1 MLVTNN
7 PILVPRVDG
16 IVPDILQH
24 LTRMF
29 DVMSQ
34 HIASLTFLIHLN
46 IAKQCHYIAS
56 SERLHVSRWLSQLRQ
71 EHGDDDAW
79 TRTSHSLATDVMLLW
94 NVFRYPCLILL
105 EIGYTSASRS
115 GGLKDIVQACE
126 ELLEEEQPLPE
137 SIRLAQLDMFK

>member
-1 MLVTNN
+1 M
-7 PILVPRVDG
+7 PRVDG

-56 SERLHVSRWLSQLRQ
+56 LEHLHVSWWLSQLTQ
-71 EHGDDDAW
+71 EHGDDDVW
-79 TRTSHSLATDVMLLW
+79 TRRFRSLATDVMLLW
-94 NVFRYPCLILL
+94 NVFRYLCLMLL

-115 GGLKDIVQACE
+115 GGLKDIAQACE
-126 ELLEEEQPLPE
+126 ELLEEEQPQPE